1 MQQKTFLGHPIGLSV
16 LFGTEMWER
25 FCYYGNNALV
35 TYYLVDFLLVGGEP
49 SQVIGY
55 GAVKGFFE
63 ALYGPLGAQPLA
75 ALIVG
80 SFGSA
85 TYLGGLA
92 GGVIADRFL
101 GQSRAVLLG
110 AAVMAVGEFMLADP
124 ALFFVG
130 LLVFTIGVSFLKPN
144 IATQVGGLYAAGD
157 TRVDRAYSIFYIGI
171 NLGALIAP
179 LVVGRLGHAPPGA
192 PPRWQYGFAVSGAG
206 MLVGL
211 VVFLVGLRW
220 LPPDVRARRREVV
233 RDAAARG
240 VAVARVGL
248 TGLERRTVLALFAV
262 AFCNIFF
269 WACYGQQYSALA
281 LMAENYTNLSVGLF
295 SLHPED
301 VQAFNPFF
309 IFTLTPA
316 VIAFWAWQSRR
327 RVEPAP
333 VTKMAMGCAMTAMCF
348 GLLVVPSLS
357 VDAGQKVSVLWL
369 AAALALQT
377 LGELYLMPVALSLFS
392 KAAPPRLASV
402 MMAVNYL
409 SLAVGFYFAGY
420 LSSFWSGMAK
430 APFFGM
436 VSGIALATAAAILAL
451 SRVLNPMLRASEAT
465 AEP

>member
-1 MQQKTFLGHPIGLSV
+1 M
-16 LFGTEMWER
+16 
-25 FCYYGNNALV
+25 
-35 TYYLVDFLLVGGEP
+35 
-49 SQVIGY
+49 
-55 GAVKGFFE
+55 
-63 ALYGPLGAQPLA
+63 
-75 ALIVG
+75 
-80 SFGSA
+80 
-85 TYLGGLA
+85 
-92 GGVIADRFL
+92 
-101 GQSRAVLLG
+101 
-110 AAVMAVGEFMLADP
+110 
-124 ALFFVG
+124 
-130 LLVFTIGVSFLKPN
+130 
-144 IATQVGGLYAAGD
+144 
-157 TRVDRAYSIFYIGI
+157 
-171 NLGALIAP
+171 
-179 LVVGRLGHAPPGA
+179 
-192 PPRWQYGFAVSGAG
+192 
-206 MLVGL
+206 
-211 VVFLVGLRW
+211 
-220 LPPDVRARRREVV
+220 
-233 RDAAARG
+233 
-240 VAVARVGL
+240 
-248 TGLERRTVLALFAV
+248 LALFAV

-348 GLLVVPSLS
+348 GLLIVPSLS

-436 VSGIALATAAAILAL
+436 ISGIALATAVAILAL
-451 SRVLNPMLRASEAT
+451 SRMLNPVLRASEAT